1 MNSLL
6 WFRTGVQ
13 DAEHTCDGVD
23 EIDFGALLE
32 TGRDIALRRVDDG
45 ELTADCVELYATS
58 WAHGY
63 DSVYQRHR
71 AEQLRYLAHEAARDN
86 GITDTRTYYSPVL
99 GNCTVERRE
108 YIDES
113 GSDCVSFD
121 VYYGTDG
128 AEYFTTL
135 KAAADWIA
143 TR

>member
-1 MNSLL
+1 MYTAYC
-6 WFRTGVQ
+6 TGQ
-13 DAEHTCDGVD
+13 GDASNTCSGCD
-23 EIDFGALLE
+23 EITFDDLLE
-32 TGRDIALRRVDDG
+32 SGRDIANRLLADG
-45 ELTADCVELYATS
+45 ELTADCVELYALS

-63 DSVYQRHR
+63 DSVYQRYR
-71 AEQLRYLAHEAARDN
+71 AEHLRYLEHMHRLDN

-99 GNCTVERRE
+99 GDCTVERRE

-113 GSDCVSFD
+113 GNDCVSFD

-135 KAAADWIA
+135 KAATDWIA